1 MIRGKYECTNGWREA
16 PPTAEITAR
25 KSKKKEEKKSG
36 RGRMEIDTTAT
47 GWELATCLCT
57 ENKIYCG
64 RNTLTQCA
72 HGHTTHTHTH
82 IHKNEIWNVYVFF
95 LLLCILFYI
104 ICCFMIVFCCSCRNI
119 CFNIVH
125 FGDRDEAEKMRWWR
139 CNRIHG
145 NSFRQEFYL
154 LMALFRLCCCQM
166 LPQCCCWFT
175 GKISSIKARMKR
187 R

>member
-1 MIRGKYECTNGWREA
+1 MYKWMKRSTTDCRNNCTQKQEKRRKKVRAREDGNWYNSNWLRVSNLSVYR
-16 PPTAEITAR
+16 T
-25 KSKKKEEKKSG
+25 
-36 RGRMEIDTTAT
+36 
-47 GWELATCLCT
+47 
-57 ENKIYCG
+57 KIYCG